1 MAFNKEIWKAQK
13 LSSFRLN
20 MKAQLAGQIQDPSEL
35 IDKLS
40 DEYEATI
47 DKMFADHAQMSMEIQ
62 TEIQAN
68 KALKDYYAKVGGYK
82 DNMLIFIDIIKEN
95 VSLSRC
101 PIDISGSSMDDGND
115 KLFPVI
121 DKNAIAYFFKTVLGE
136 AVDLV
141 FNINKVG
148 KLLNY
153 GGVSLGDAFIKNH
166 LITVDYKNSGYMTRE
181 RKYIVYNAGN
191 DFDIVLN
198 KFWSDISTDMKYLNR
213 VIFTRNDTP
222 VEFVFQEVEYNT
234 QFTNVIE
241 FREKDEY
248 KIASVLKRVNFPN
261 TNEKSY
267 MIFKHRNPQNEDQL
281 LLNYYKNRNFETDQ
295 SSIMGD
301 LKNSN
306 EIIASAVRYCL
317 KELEAYALLDHKEVD
332 EYKNLDIYS
341 KQHLSDRIRFLH
353 RVVFDNMKQGT
364 ANNEF
369 FLDIKG
375 NAVNKAIDNSN
386 GLFYGT
392 IVKSTIFVDGV
403 YDDTK
408 NPYKN
413 LPADI
418 YGYSGDDTINASNHY
433 KGVHVFSGLG
443 SDNITTGEGNDIIYT
458 NDSIADKTNDS
469 IADKNDLENS
479 DTTNTVHAGAG
490 NDAIYGSNGIDKIY
504 GEDGDDTIYGKK
516 GDDILDGGKG
526 IDHIFGGAGSDT
538 INAESGENYI
548 YTHTDSDTGED
559 LDTKNDTN
567 TVDIKN
573 ATKNF
578 IYGGRGIENIT
589 IDSGRSHIYTKEN
602 DDIVAISNGELNE
615 IYLGAGSDTL
625 SINGGNNNLV
635 YTHTDGK
642 NDIDK
647 DTNEDTNTI
656 NITLGRNKIY
666 GGKGIEN
673 ITIQDGDNV
682 IDTGD
687 GDNIV
692 TITGGKNNITLG
704 KDNDTV
710 VINSG
715 DNTINGGDGKDS
727 IIATS
732 GKNHINGGI
741 GKDSITTGDGDD
753 TLIGGADEDAD
764 ELNGGAGDDT
774 YFVDANDII
783 DDSDHIEKVWF
794 NSIARLTGGVETEPN
809 SKTYKGGGYTYH
821 LNGNTLQVRQDLT
834 GKSITIKN
842 YDQVK
847 SSLGIVLTNKVGL
860 KIVDVTE
867 TEGDNK
873 ESKFANIT
881 VELIGE
887 IVGDGCLEVFV
898 TGNDNKP
905 IKFTS
910 GCTTQSY
917 KYDISAY
924 NDFAVNNEKTR
935 IVAGLTPYLIRNLSD
950 TKNTVSYD
958 SEHSSY
964 GNLKLVDNDTP
975 VYLMVKGSSASEKA
989 EQLSGKVSLSRSL
1002 KQGEYVTVNIAG
1014 KKIEF
1019 TSANSSEEFKITWTD
1034 DKTEEEDSK
1043 FYITPSYISSNATVY
1058 YKGKGGKCK
1067 IIDDDKDKDPNDP
1080 KNYDPIII
1088 DLNKNG
1094 VIETTNIDYGRRFD
1108 LDNNGFKESVAWV
1121 GNNDALLAIDKNNNG
1136 TIDNGNELFT
1146 NANFSNGFE
1155 NLKSYDTNNDGII
1168 DNKDEIWDKLILWQD
1183 KDEKFANLNLL
1194 VA

>member
-1 MAFNKEIWKAQK
+1 MADFKKGKWKTEKLVELRNTLKNSPLGKYQTIIDKIEAEYTTMLDSVLQTNNVNTKEDAE
-13 LSSFRLN
+13 N
-20 MKAQLAGQIQDPSEL
+20 QLKSRIKRKKILFFVDKSMYL
-35 IDKLS
+35 ID
-40 DEYEATI
+40 T
-47 DKMFADHAQMSMEIQ
+47 
-62 TEIQAN
+62 AN
-68 KALKDYYAKVGGYK
+68 
-82 DNMLIFIDIIKEN
+82 N
-95 VSLSRC
+95 VVKFHEL
-101 PIDISGSSMDDGND
+101 PVDISGSSIDDGNENLYPD
-115 KLFPVI
+115 IDRDELLFLA
-121 DKNAIAYFFKTVLGE
+121 KSVLG
-136 AVDLV
+136 DLV
-141 FNINKVG
+141 SYLTGARVLKAILKPNDTFGRLLDNTISVVDFGEFDISKVF
-148 KLLNY
+148 L
-153 GGVSLGDAFIKNH
+153 KNH
-166 LITVDYKNSGYMTRE
+166 IIKVDYKDIDSNEAKE
-181 RKYIVYNAGN
+181 RKYILYRADKIF
-191 DFDIVLN
+191 DFALDDV
-198 KFWSDISTDMKYLNR
+198 WSSVKADLDSLNR
-213 VIFTRNDTP
+213 TIFTRNNDTP
-222 VEFVFQEVEYNT
+222 VEFIWHKEAYSGSNKKDKT
-234 QFTNVIE
+234 LE
-241 FREKDEY
+241 FRTGRDEEK
-248 KIASVLKRVNFPN
+248 IVSVLKRVDSEYVKFLDFGSSPI
-261 TNEKSY
+261 E
-267 MIFKHRNPQNEDQL
+267 L
-281 LLNYYKNRNFETDQ
+281 VANYYSNYGTNASSVIVDLENYKKKVNAAYAFKNLKGYVLANET
-295 SSIMGD
+295 
-301 LKNSN
+301 NSN
-306 EIIASAVRYCL
+306 EYQ
-317 KELEAYALLDHKEVD
+317 
-332 EYKNLDIYS
+332 NMNIYS
-341 KQHLSDRIRFLH
+341 QEHKDDRLAFFQTHINIQVNRKLADRQNLEIRNSYYDTSMGIFIQHNNNGFAPIKN
-353 RVVFDNMKQGT
+353 VV
-364 ANNEF
+364 
-369 FLDIKG
+369 
-375 NAVNKAIDNSN
+375 
-386 GLFYGT
+386 
-392 IVKSTIFVDGV
+392 FVDGEYSNSV
-403 YDDTK
+403 DRQV
-408 NPYKN
+408 
-413 LPADI
+413 I
-418 YGYSGDDTINASNHY
+418 YGYSNADTITATNSY
-433 KGVHVFSGLG
+433 DVYIEGGLG
-443 SDNITTGEGNDIIYT
+443 SDTIKTDSGNDTIYT
-458 NDSIADKTNDS
+458 NARINDKFDTET
-469 IADKNDLENS
+469 A
-479 DTTNTVHAGAG
+479 DTTNTVNSGAG
-490 NDAIYGSNGIDKIY
+490 NDHIYGSNGIDEINAQ
-504 GEDGDDTIYGKK
+504 DGDDWLYGKK

-602 DDIVAISNGELNE
+602 DDIVTISNGELNE

-687 GDNIV
+687 GDNVV

-704 KDNDTV
+704 SNNDTV
-710 VINSG
+710 VIDGG
-715 DNTINGGDGKDS
+715 DNTINGGDGEDN
-727 IIATS
+727 ITATS
-732 GKNHINGGI
+732 GKNHIDGGI
-741 GKDSITTGDGDD
+741 GKDTITTGDGDD

-764 ELNGGAGDDT
+764 ELNGGAGDDS

-783 DDSDHIEKVWF
+783 NDSDHIGKVWF

-821 LNGNTLQVRQDLT
+821 LNGNTLQVRQDST

-847 SSLGIVLTNKVGL
+847 SSLGIVLANKVGL

-881 VELIGE
+881 VELVGE

-898 TGNDNKP
+898 TGNDNEP

-924 NDFAVNNEKTR
+924 NDFAVNSEKTR

-1121 GNNDALLAIDKNNNG
+1121 GKNDALLAIDKNNNG

>member
-40 DEYEATI
+40 NEYEATI
-47 DKMFADHAQMSMEIQ
+47 DKMFADHAQISMEIQ

-68 KALKDYYAKVGGYK
+68 KALKDYNAKVGGYK

-166 LITVDYKNSGYMTRE
+166 LITVDYRNSGYMTRE

-234 QFTNVIE
+234 KFTNVIE

-267 MIFKHRNPQNEDQL
+267 MIFEHRNPRNEDQL

-386 GLFYGT
+386 NGLFYGT

-458 NDSIADKTNDS
+458 NDSIADE
-469 IADKNDLENS
+469 NDLETA
-479 DTTNTVHAGAG
+479 DTTN
-490 NDAIYGSNGIDKIY
+490 N
-504 GEDGDDTIYGKK
+504 
-516 GDDILDGGKG
+516 
-526 IDHIFGGAGSDT
+526 
-538 INAESGENYI
+538 
-548 YTHTDSDTGED
+548 
-559 LDTKNDTN
+559 
-567 TVDIKN
+567 
-573 ATKNF
+573 
-578 IYGGRGIENIT
+578 
-589 IDSGRSHIYTKEN
+589 
-602 DDIVAISNGELNE
+602 
-615 IYLGAGSDTL
+615 
-625 SINGGNNNLV
+625 
-635 YTHTDGK
+635 
-642 NDIDK
+642 
-647 DTNEDTNTI
+647 
-656 NITLGRNKIY
+656 
-666 GGKGIEN
+666 
-673 ITIQDGDNV
+673 
-682 IDTGD
+682 
-687 GDNIV
+687 
-692 TITGGKNNITLG
+692 
-704 KDNDTV
+704 
-710 VINSG
+710 
-715 DNTINGGDGKDS
+715 
-727 IIATS
+727 
-732 GKNHINGGI
+732 
-741 GKDSITTGDGDD
+741 
-753 TLIGGADEDAD
+753 
-764 ELNGGAGDDT
+764 
-774 YFVDANDII
+774 
-783 DDSDHIEKVWF
+783 
-794 NSIARLTGGVETEPN
+794 
-809 SKTYKGGGYTYH
+809 
-821 LNGNTLQVRQDLT
+821 RQFRCR
-834 GKSITIKN
+834 K
-842 YDQVK
+842 
-847 SSLGIVLTNKVGL
+847 
-860 KIVDVTE
+860 
-867 TEGDNK
+867 
-873 ESKFANIT
+873 
-881 VELIGE
+881 
-887 IVGDGCLEVFV
+887 
-898 TGNDNKP
+898 
-905 IKFTS
+905 
-910 GCTTQSY
+910 
-917 KYDISAY
+917 
-924 NDFAVNNEKTR
+924 
-935 IVAGLTPYLIRNLSD
+935 
-950 TKNTVSYD
+950 
-958 SEHSSY
+958 
-964 GNLKLVDNDTP
+964 
-975 VYLMVKGSSASEKA
+975 
-989 EQLSGKVSLSRSL
+989 
-1002 KQGEYVTVNIAG
+1002 
-1014 KKIEF
+1014 
-1019 TSANSSEEFKITWTD
+1019 
-1034 DKTEEEDSK
+1034 
-1043 FYITPSYISSNATVY
+1043 
-1058 YKGKGGKCK
+1058 
-1067 IIDDDKDKDPNDP
+1067 
-1080 KNYDPIII
+1080 
-1088 DLNKNG
+1088 
-1094 VIETTNIDYGRRFD
+1094 
-1108 LDNNGFKESVAWV
+1108 
-1121 GNNDALLAIDKNNNG
+1121 
-1136 TIDNGNELFT
+1136 
-1146 NANFSNGFE
+1146 
-1155 NLKSYDTNNDGII
+1155 
-1168 DNKDEIWDKLILWQD
+1168 
-1183 KDEKFANLNLL
+1183 
-1194 VA
+1194 